1 MTRTGVEGVNLVGY
15 LNHVI
20 GLGESARQ
28 FAGALRAARFP
39 HAVAAIDLDGV
50 APRLSAARAP
60 WLADAE
66 LPYDVTILW
75 CNPDRYGIDVDPGEL
90 PGRRLVGRWAWE
102 LRQLPPDWIAAA
114 DLFCE
119 IWTAS
124 NFVRAAVGGAVSNPV
139 RVIPM
144 AFETPVV
151 AALDRRV
158 WDLPADRPLF
168 LFMFDYHSISTRK
181 NPVGLIT
188 AFTQAFPEAH
198 EATLLIKSINAAD
211 LPEAAAELELAASGH
226 PGIHVVD
233 VALPGPQRLAL
244 LAGCD
249 CYVSLHRSEGFGM
262 TIAEA
267 MAYGRPVIATDY
279 GGNIDFLD
287 ATTGYPVGW
296 RPARVDQPNPVYP
309 VDGLWAEPDLRHAAQ
324 LMRQVANGG
333 DEATARGGRAATRIA
348 TRYSPAAAGEV
359 AARELARIAGT

>member
-1 MTRTGVEGVNLVGY
+1 MARTGVHGVNLVGY
-15 LNHVI
+15 LNHVV

-50 APRLSAARAP
+50 APRLAQARAP
-60 WLADAE
+60 WLAEAD
-66 LPYDVTILW
+66 LPYDVTVLW
-75 CNPDRYGIDVDPGEL
+75 CNPDRYGIDVDPTEL

-102 LRQLPPDWIAAA
+102 LRQLPPEWIAAA

-124 NFVRAAVGGAVSNPV
+124 NFVSATVGAAVPKPV

-144 AFETPVV
+144 AFEAPVV
-151 AALDRRV
+151 AALDRRE

-168 LFMFDYHSISTRK
+168 LFMFDHHSILSRK

-188 AFTQAFPEAH
+188 AFAHAFPKGH
-198 EATLLIKSINAAD
+198 EATLLIKSINAVD

-226 PGIHVVD
+226 PGVHIVD

-296 RPARVDQPNPVYP
+296 SSARVDQPNPVYP
-309 VDGLWAEPDLRHAAQ
+309 LDGVWADPDLGHAAQ
-324 LMRQVANGG
+324 LMRQVVGRR
-333 DEATARGGRAATRIA
+333 DEAAARGRHAATRIA
-348 TRYSPAAAGEV
+348 TMYSPVAAGRFV
-359 AARELARIAGT
+359 AQELARIAGS